1 MNNAPVLVDAVEPRG
16 KHAQKV
22 VAFTMRG
29 LCIMRRQKNGKL
41 SLAVEAVRLP
51 DALAEAILD
60 VVRRQ
65 NEKSK

>member
-1 MNNAPVLVDAVEPRG
+1 MNNAPVLVDAVEKRG
-16 KHAQKV
+16 KHPQRV

-29 LCIMRRQKNGKL
+29 FCVMRRQKNGKL

>member
-1 MNNAPVLVDAVEPRG
+1 
-16 KHAQKV
+16 
-22 VAFTMRG
+22 
-29 LCIMRRQKNGKL
+29 MRRQKNGKL